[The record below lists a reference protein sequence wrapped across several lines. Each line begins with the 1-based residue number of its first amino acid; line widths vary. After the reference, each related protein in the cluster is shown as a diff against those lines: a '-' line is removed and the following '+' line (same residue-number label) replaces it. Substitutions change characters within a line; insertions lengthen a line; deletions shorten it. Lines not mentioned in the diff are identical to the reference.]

1 MKPYLLFLIVL
12 IANQSFAQTVDGTV
26 LDAYSKAPIP
36 NAQIITPTSLSLTNN
51 VGKFK
56 LTNIKAGD
64 KFAVRIMGYETREF
78 IINSNTDSFHILLK
92 QSILQLNEV
101 MVKTKRNYRSD
112 SLRLRKEYA
121 AVFAYKP
128 PNFTDMFIKV
138 DPSYRSPSAN
148 INPSSTA
155 SIIKFDVL
163 SALSLI
169 GKKKNT
175 TSKLKATLL
184 KTEETNYVDHL
195 FSKDKIVDITK
206 LQGDSLITFM
216 NRYRPSSVRLRKMTE
231 YQLLQYIKLS
241 GLEFKALTNIK

>member
-12 IANQSFAQTVDGTV
+12 IANRSFAQTVNGTV
-26 LDAYSKAPIP
+26 LDAYTKAPIP

-78 IINSNTDSFHILLK
+78 ITSSNTDSLHILLK

-101 MVKTKRNYRSD
+101 MVKTKRNYKND
-112 SLRLRKEYA
+112 SLRLRQEFA
-121 AVFAYKP
+121 AVFDYKP
-128 PNFTDMFIKV
+128 PDFTDMFIKV
-138 DPSYRSPSAN
+138 DPSYRSPFAN
-148 INPSSTA
+148 INPNSTA

-163 SALSLI
+163 SAFSLI
-169 GKKKNT
+169 GNKKNT

-184 KTEETNYVDHL
+184 KAEETNYVDHL
-195 FSKDKIVDITK
+195 FSKEKVADLTK
-206 LQGDSLITFM
+206 LRGDSLVSFM
-216 NRYRPSSVRLRKMTE
+216 NRYRPSMIALKKMTGYE
-231 YQLLQYIKLS
+231 LLQYIKTS
-241 GLEFKALTNIK
+241 HIEFIKP